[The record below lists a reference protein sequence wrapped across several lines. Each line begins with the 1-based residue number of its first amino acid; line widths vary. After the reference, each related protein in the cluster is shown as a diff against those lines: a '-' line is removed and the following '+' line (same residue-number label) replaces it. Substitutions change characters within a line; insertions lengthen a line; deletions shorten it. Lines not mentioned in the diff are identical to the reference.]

1 MKNNKEN
8 THTLEKYILTK
19 IPVVKK
25 TATVKSVFFI
35 LEKESNTYDS
45 VDYIYVIDNNKDLI
59 GVFSIKELFNKPEN
73 TPIKKF
79 LQKNL
84 VMVSPETEIE
94 KIAHLAL
101 KHDLK
106 AIPVVKSKKLI
117 GIISSKRIL
126 STINR
131 ALREDIFHFAG
142 IHKSH
147 LDFEN
152 SLEIP
157 LFKVLKDRLSW
168 LIIGLFGAMLM
179 ALYIGLFEET
189 LAQYLII
196 ASFIPVIVYVSGA
209 LGTQLQTVFV
219 RDLAILGKE
228 INLKKYLLR
237 QIMISSLIAITISIL
252 TFFGISLFW
261 KLPYIGFVISL
272 AVFLSLIITSLT
284 AFLITLAIKKFR
296 FDPAIGSGPI
306 ATIIS
311 DISSVIIY
319 FIVVISL
326 L

>member
-1 MKNNKEN
+1 
-8 THTLEKYILTK
+8 
-19 IPVVKK
+19 
-25 TATVKSVFFI
+25 
-35 LEKESNTYDS
+35 
-45 VDYIYVIDNNKDLI
+45 
-59 GVFSIKELFNKPEN
+59 
-73 TPIKKF
+73 
-79 LQKNL
+79 
-84 VMVSPETEIE
+84 
-94 KIAHLAL
+94 
-101 KHDLK
+101 
-106 AIPVVKSKKLI
+106 
-117 GIISSKRIL
+117 
-126 STINR
+126 
-131 ALREDIFHFAG
+131 
-142 IHKSH
+142 
-147 LDFEN
+147 
-152 SLEIP
+152 
-157 LFKVLKDRLSW
+157 
-168 LIIGLFGAMLM
+168 M